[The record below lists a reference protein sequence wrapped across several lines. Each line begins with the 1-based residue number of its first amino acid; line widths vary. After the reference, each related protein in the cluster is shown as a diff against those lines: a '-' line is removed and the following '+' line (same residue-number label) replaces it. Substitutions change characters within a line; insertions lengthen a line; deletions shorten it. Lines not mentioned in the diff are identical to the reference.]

1 MNSGTNRN
9 LIRSLGDQIK
19 LISRLIQDKRISPF
33 LKLLPF
39 GSLVYFI
46 SPFDFPTPI
55 DDAGVIWFFVYLF
68 VELCPAEIVQEH
80 QVAIQKEYLDK
91 QRAQGFD
98 VEIPEGEIVDAEFVG
113 KEEQD

>member
-1 MNSGTNRN
+1 MNSDKKLNRN
-9 LIRSLGDQIK
+9 FIQGFGDQIK
-19 LISRLIQDKRISPF
+19 LITRLMQDPRISPL

-68 VELCPAEIVQEH
+68 LELCPADIVREH
-80 QVAIQKEYLDK
+80 WDWIEKQFLAKQKEE
-91 QRAQGFD
+91 GI
-98 VEIPEGEIVDAEFVG
+98 VEYPEGEIIDAEFVE
-113 KEEQD
+113 KDD